1 MRATDVTL
9 LGYALLGLVA
19 QKASSGYD
27 LRKIFALT
35 PLQSFSDSPGAIYPA
50 LKRLEKCGLIRAK
63 IEHGSGMRRRQVF
76 HLTVAGGAALR
87 SWLRKPPTRTEVIRA
102 ANELILRFSFMD
114 AILGPKDSQRFLAA
128 FERELTSYIPVLRE
142 YLAAREKELPLS
154 ARLALENGIRAHE
167 SLLRW
172 TQVAQAAYV
181 HQPKRVTPPFDRD

>member
-1 MRATDVTL
+1 MRCW
-9 LGYALLGLVA
+9 GSSRK
-19 QKASSGYD
+19 KASSGYD

-50 LKRLEKCGLIRAK
+50 LRRLEKSGLIRGK

-114 AILGPKDSQRFLAA
+114 AILGPEDSQRFLAA
-128 FERELTSYIPVLRE
+128 FERELTSYIPALRE
-142 YLAAREKELPLS
+142 YIAAREKELPLS
-154 ARLALENGIRAHE
+154 ARLATRERHSRHE
-167 SLLRW
+167 SLLHW
-172 TQVAQAAYV
+172 TQDAQAAYV
-181 HQPKRVTPPFDRD
+181 HRPKRVTPPFDPD